1 MDEEHC
7 RTSLNLSCRLFALY
21 FRFRFAID
29 NNCFPMIWYS
39 ILLRSL
45 IPPLCDRIFLI
56 HCVHSIFSYSEVLC
70 IMTFHFVLATSQSIV
85 FICLVFSIQLF
96 FITWYKVYHL
106 LFIIS
111 LYQSIIFK
119 TFCWEGLILECDSFA
134 TSAGYEEVY
143 RGKRDF
149 SLGPKTGSNFC
160 K

>member
-1 MDEEHC
+1 LLSHDMIFHFAPKFN
-7 RTSLNLSCRLFALY
+7 TSSLWSHLP
-21 FRFRFAID
+21 D
-29 NNCFPMIWYS
+29 PMA
-39 ILLRSL
+39 
-45 IPPLCDRIFLI
+45 FTQF
-56 HCVHSIFSYSEVLC
+56 FSYSEVLC
-70 IMTFHFVLATSQSIV
+70 IMTFHFVIATSQSIV